1 MATGRRA
8 AGEGAAVRRERDGY
22 GERGD
27 VIGRDRVADFS
38 RADACD
44 TRAAGGHA
52 ARRGGRRRMAAGIG
66 GRNGYGGR
74 DREEKGDDRGRW
86 NLREVRGRYI
96 VL

>member
-44 TRAAGGHA
+44 TRAAGGGA
-52 ARRGGRRRMAAGIG
+52 VVIGGTQEKGAVGGTVRRRVMIEGDGI
-66 GRNGYGGR
+66 
-74 DREEKGDDRGRW
+74 
-86 NLREVRGRYI
+86 
-96 VL
+96 